1 MYASKHHT
9 SNQVTL
15 LTYHIAKLC
24 CYSFVPIQFVSLYFL
39 SLPLLL
45 EIAPDC
51 RLIVGTH
58 TRQDLVC
65 VQPRCC
71 YQCLCSVGHSSGCL
85 TLNGFC
91 LQSLYNE
98 SKHLVGSRHHG
109 RVLPAP
115 VNYNTCKGKR
125 ANSLVNQLCKERV
138 SVRCCFLVE
147 DDGQGAEPIRHHV
160 LWV

>member
-9 SNQVTL
+9 SNQVTI

-24 CYSFVPIQFVSLYFL
+24 CYSFVPIQIVSLYFL
-39 SLPLLL
+39 SL
-45 EIAPDC
+45 EIAPDR

-58 TRQDLVC
+58 ACQDLVC

-98 SKHLVGSRHHG
+98 SKHLVGSCHHG
-109 RVLPAP
+109 RVLSEP
-115 VNYNTCKGKR
+115 VSYLYNPCKGKKGK
-125 ANSLVNQLCKERV
+125 LT
-138 SVRCCFLVE
+138 
-147 DDGQGAEPIRHHV
+147 GQSIVQGTSKRTV
-160 LWV
+160 LLPRRR